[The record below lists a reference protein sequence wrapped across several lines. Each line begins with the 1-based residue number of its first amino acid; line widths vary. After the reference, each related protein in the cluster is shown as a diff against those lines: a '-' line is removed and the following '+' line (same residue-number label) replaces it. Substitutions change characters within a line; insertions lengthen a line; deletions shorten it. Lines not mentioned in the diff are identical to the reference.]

1 MSSILICFRFEVLSI
16 EDSFQTES
24 AVGFQKDSE
33 LLELF
38 NYHFARMKESGIL
51 AKTLSPI
58 FTRASKMEATVNG
71 QMAQPSA
78 DELGLSYTTVSFP
91 FIVLSIGIVSTM
103 ILSVYERFIFLWKIT

>member
-1 MSSILICFRFEVLSI
+1 
-16 EDSFQTES
+16 
-24 AVGFQKDSE
+24 
-33 LLELF
+33 
-38 NYHFARMKESGIL
+38 
-51 AKTLSPI
+51 
-58 FTRASKMEATVNG
+58 MEATVNG